1 MSKRKISSFFQSG
14 NGGSLKKETDKQ
26 QRQFCDFMGEKVEIE
41 VEVEVENEHD
51 RIIDVI
57 L

>member
-14 NGGSLKKETDKQ
+14 NDGSLAKETDKQ
-26 QRQFCDFMGEKVEIE
+26 QRQFCDFMGEKVE

-51 RIIDVI
+51 GFFDVI
-57 L
+57 R

>member
-1 MSKRKISSFFQSG
+1 MSKRKISSYFQSG

-41 VEVEVENEHD
+41 VENEHD
-51 RIIDVI
+51 RFFDVI
-57 L
+57 R